1 MLVRSYDT
9 FGATFKK
16 FKYLAYKLFKRDM
29 IDEYEQKMRKL
40 ATEIRG
46 AVDKFGKT
54 VFSDF
59 EEMRILKS

>member
-1 MLVRSYDT
+1 
-9 FGATFKK
+9 
-16 FKYLAYKLFKRDM
+16 
-29 IDEYEQKMRKL
+29 MRKL